1 MSHVSQP
8 DLSRRSLLQTLLAG
22 ASAAWVATPALAGAA
37 PALRDRRVLMGT
49 LVDMSL
55 DGLPAAR
62 LASARDAAWAEMQ
75 RLTDMMSRYRPGN
88 PLDRLNAAAGR
99 APVKLPR
106 EMVEVLRTGRRLSVT
121 TAGAFD
127 MSVGALS
134 WRFDDPQ
141 QAVLPA
147 AAQIQSDLRLVDY
160 RELVVNHCEST
171 AWLRKPGMKLDLGGI
186 AKLPILEA
194 GMAVLAQHGV
204 PSAMLN
210 GGGDVLVRAEGANAR
225 PWRIGI
231 RDAGAPDQLLA
242 VLPLRNGVLASSG
255 DYERG
260 FTLRGHRYHHVLDP
274 ATGYPTEQVRGVTLL
289 AETADEVNG
298 LGTAAMVMGP
308 DKGAALLAA
317 SPARQALLVKR
328 DGGLWASPGLAA
340 RLEPPPGQRRVR
352 GLA

>member
-1 MSHVSQP
+1 MAQH
-8 DLSRRSLLQTLLAG
+8 DLSRRGLLQTLLAG
-22 ASAAWVATPALAGAA
+22 ASAAWIGTPALAGAA

-49 LVDMSL
+49 MVDMSL
-55 DGLPAAR
+55 DGAPAER
-62 LASARDAAWAEMQ
+62 LATARDAAWAEMQ
-75 RLTDMMSRYRPGN
+75 RLANMMSRYVPGN
-88 PLDRLNAAAGR
+88 ALDRVNAAAGR
-99 APVKLPR
+99 EPVKIPR
-106 EMVEVLRTGRRLSVT
+106 EMVELLRTGRRLSAT

-134 WRFDDPQ
+134 WRFDDPAR
-141 QAVLPA
+141 AVLPA
-147 AAQIQSDLRLVDY
+147 DAQIKADLRRVGY
-160 RELVVNHCEST
+160 RELVVNHCECS
-171 AWLRKPGMKLDLGGI
+171 AWLRQPGMKLDLGGI

-194 GMAVLAQHGV
+194 GMRVLARQGV

-210 GGGDVLVRAEGANAR
+210 GGGDVLVRAEGATAR

-231 RDAGAPDQLLA
+231 RDAAAPDKLLA
-242 VLPLRNGVLASSG
+242 VLPLRNGVVASSG

-260 FTLRGHRYHHVLDP
+260 FTLRGRRYHHVLDP

-289 AETADEVNG
+289 ADTVDEVNG

-308 DKGAALLAA
+308 ERGAALLAA

-328 DGGLWASPGLAA
+328 DGGLWATPALAA